1 MLSNYLTTALR
12 NLLKHKGYSLINIL
26 GLAVGTGSCLL
37 LLLVARWET
46 SYDTFHPDADRLY
59 KVVRSTRMPDG
70 TLEYGFRTYGPLGP
84 ALEEDFPEVESA
96 IRFWSIW
103 NAIPHEGKELWLH
116 MMRTDLDVFDHFS
129 FEIVAGDPK
138 TVFAEPFAVFVTESL
153 AKRFFADANPIGK
166 TITIPDGHLPGD
178 FVIRG
183 ILKDLPTNSHL
194 RFDVLTGNV
203 PSSVGNVHHL
213 WESWRPLSN
222 WRPVETFVK
231 LKPGTDPAALEQK
244 LDQVVEKHLGTSW
257 IEKIG
262 YRLTPIDRVW
272 LFAEQD
278 FGIDWYS
285 DVALLYA
292 VGIIAVSILLIACM
306 NYVNLATARSLSR
319 AAEVGLR
326 KVVGAERQQIARQ
339 FLGESVLVACLASA
353 LGVLAV
359 YLFLPTFNGLT
370 GKNVPFD
377 VANSMVILSSVCI
390 LIGVGFV
397 SGIYP
402 AAVLSSFAP
411 ATVLKGSM
419 SRSSTGHWLRRVLIV
434 AQFGVSVALGIGI
447 LMMDRQMAFIQ
458 TKDLGF
464 ARENIISVWGP
475 FPYDIELERIDE
487 FRREFGN
494 HPSIISSCVT
504 RDIPALRNQS
514 NVIWIPERP
523 DPIEIRGPMLP
534 VDYEFLDTY
543 QVPLVSGRN
552 FSRDIASDEEEAF
565 ILTEKAARA
574 FGWNNQNALGKTL
587 GLPLL
592 ENRNGRP
599 RGRVIGVVKD
609 FHLNPLQQTMQPVV
623 LLIWTRQLRHISLRY
638 REGDRDAVIK
648 HIEKVWN
655 RHETLREP
663 NYDDIEEILQWDYWQ
678 ERQLI
683 SMSRIF
689 GIVALGVACIG
700 LLGLTAFSTHQRL
713 GEVGI
718 RKVLGGRPLGL
729 VALLTKEVVALVTV
743 ANIIGAPFGYWLVT
757 NWMQVF
763 QYRVAFN
770 PSILA
775 YTVALSLAIAI
786 ATVSYQTLSAV
797 RTNPVDVLRAE

>member
-1 MLSNYLTTALR
+1 MLSNYLTSALR

-26 GLAVGTGSCLL
+26 GLAVGVGSCLL

-46 SYDTFHPDADRLY
+46 SYDAFHPDADRLY

-70 TLEYGFRTYGPLGP
+70 TLEYGFRTYGQLGP
-84 ALEEDFPEVESA
+84 ALEDDFPEVESA

-116 MMRTDLDVFDHFS
+116 MVRTDLDVFDHFS
-129 FEIVAGDPK
+129 FEIVAGDPE
-138 TVFAEPFAVFVTESL
+138 TVFAEPFAMFVTESL
-153 AKRFFADANPIGK
+153 AKRFFADADPIGK

-183 ILKDLPTNSHL
+183 ILKDLPANSHL

-244 LDQVVEKHLGTSW
+244 LDQVVVKHLGTSW

-272 LFAEQD
+272 LFADQD

-339 FLGESVLVACLASA
+339 FLGESVFMACLASV
-353 LGVLAV
+353 LGILTV

-377 VANSMVILSSVCI
+377 VANSMVILSFLCI

-397 SGIYP
+397 SRIYP
-402 AAVLSSFAP
+402 AVVLSSFAP

-419 SRSSTGHWLRRVLIV
+419 SRSSTGHWLRRALFV

-464 ARENIISVWGP
+464 TRENIISLWGP
-475 FPYDIELERIDE
+475 FPDDLQLERIDE
-487 FRREFGN
+487 IRQEFGN
-494 HPSIISSCVT
+494 HPSIISSCV
-504 RDIPALRNQS
+504 
-514 NVIWIPERP
+514 
-523 DPIEIRGPMLP
+523 RGT
-534 VDYEFLDTY
+534 F
-543 QVPLVSGRN
+543 
-552 FSRDIASDEEEAF
+552 
-565 ILTEKAARA
+565 
-574 FGWNNQNALGKTL
+574 
-587 GLPLL
+587 
-592 ENRNGRP
+592 
-599 RGRVIGVVKD
+599 
-609 FHLNPLQQTMQPVV
+609 
-623 LLIWTRQLRHISLRY
+623 
-638 REGDRDAVIK
+638 
-648 HIEKVWN
+648 
-655 RHETLREP
+655 
-663 NYDDIEEILQWDYWQ
+663 
-678 ERQLI
+678 
-683 SMSRIF
+683 
-689 GIVALGVACIG
+689 
-700 LLGLTAFSTHQRL
+700 RL
-713 GEVGI
+713 
-718 RKVLGGRPLGL
+718 
-729 VALLTKEVVALVTV
+729 
-743 ANIIGAPFGYWLVT
+743 
-757 NWMQVF
+757 
-763 QYRVAFN
+763 
-770 PSILA
+770 
-775 YTVALSLAIAI
+775 
-786 ATVSYQTLSAV
+786 
-797 RTNPVDVLRAE
+797 